1 MRKEEEDPILTV
13 YSTLCLPYLAL
24 SDDAASALA
33 LFQKEEGRTLF
44 LSHLKY
50 SDVKYNYKIGKK
62 NRGENIREK
71 NSKKKS

>member
-1 MRKEEEDPILTV
+1 
-13 YSTLCLPYLAL
+13 L

-50 SDVKYNYKIGKK
+50 SDVKCNDKTGKK
-62 NRGENIREK
+62 NEGETIKDK
-71 NSKKKS
+71 NSKKKSWRIRRVRF